1 MMYALDI
8 LNKAG
13 NLITGD
19 RKETHGEFVLN
30 HLNIAKLWSAYLDK
44 DITPSQVLTMMSLL
58 KIARTKSGNY
68 DPDNSIDA
76 IGYLALDGQLRSKL
90 NDEETRK

>member
-30 HLNIAKLWSAYLDK
+30 HLNIAKLWSAYLDI
-44 DITPSQVLTMMSLL
+44 DITPNHVLTMMSLL
-58 KIARTKSGNY
+58 KIARTKSGKY
-68 DPDNSIDA
+68 DADNSIDA

-90 NDEETRK
+90 EQKNDE